1 MIPNVY
7 KGYIISSLLI
17 DYVLTSSKQHSIQF
31 WLEFQK
37 KGEMNWIIRKGI
49 QVSIQEL
56 VGNDTLI

>member
-7 KGYIISSLLI
+7 KCYITSSLLI
-17 DYVLTSSKQHSIQF
+17 DYVLTSSKQHSIQC